1 MQLIPLKFLRLRK
14 FLGGRGTVAQLT
26 STSRV
31 TRLFQFYVS
40 FRTDAG
46 SVLPYV
52 CDKRGYPPVD
62 VVRLS
67 RSLNRRCPGLYCVF
81 YGNLVCRSVS
91 HGRRREKK
99 FFFIFF
105 WAYEWVWDAESR
117 WLYCTSL
124 WVECTWDVASC
135 SGANSVVSLA
145 CICFLL
151 VCQFVPDHAK
161 IVRFVALPG
170 QLTSLLR
177 ISHFRKCSISS
188 VTSKPWNSISAQYI
202 KYFFLPFDLS
212 CDL

>member
-145 CICFLL
+145 CICFSVGVS
-151 VCQFVPDHAK
+151 VCTGSCKDCE
-161 IVRFVALPG
+161 VRS
-170 QLTSLLR
+170 LTRTTYIFIKDTSFWKVHHFFCHQQTLEFSLCT
-177 ISHFRKCSISS
+177 IH
-188 VTSKPWNSISAQYI
+188 
-202 KYFFLPFDLS
+202 
-212 CDL
+212 

>member
-67 RSLNRRCPGLYCVF
+67 RSLNCRCPGLYCVF

-99 FFFIFF
+99 FFFNIF
-105 WAYEWVWDAESR
+105 
-117 WLYCTSL
+117 L
-124 WVECTWDVASC
+124 
-135 SGANSVVSLA
+135 G
-145 CICFLL
+145 
-151 VCQFVPDHAK
+151 
-161 IVRFVALPG
+161 VRMGLG
-170 QLTSLLR
+170 
-177 ISHFRKCSISS
+177 C
-188 VTSKPWNSISAQYI
+188 
-202 KYFFLPFDLS
+202 
-212 CDL
+212 

>member
-1 MQLIPLKFLRLRK
+1 M
-14 FLGGRGTVAQLT
+14 
-26 STSRV
+26 
-31 TRLFQFYVS
+31 
-40 FRTDAG
+40 
-46 SVLPYV
+46 
-52 CDKRGYPPVD
+52 
-62 VVRLS
+62 
-67 RSLNRRCPGLYCVF
+67 
-81 YGNLVCRSVS
+81 
-91 HGRRREKK
+91 
-99 FFFIFF
+99 
-105 WAYEWVWDAESR
+105 

-202 KYFFLPFDLS
+202 KFFFFLSTFPATYRWNLNLQAASLHHKARHLRLISVASFTYCL
-212 CDL
+212 LP